1 MSQYRIV
8 RQSLDILLCLDAIL
22 LLGCSLFPL
31 CLGES
36 DLVAFLVS
44 GGLTLV
50 VGLVLFL
57 LGRGADKKVNRK
69 DGYIIVTFSWV
80 LFATFGMLPFLVG
93 RYTDSVANAFLETM
107 SGFTTTGATIFDDI
121 ESLPHGIL
129 FWRSLT
135 QWFGGL
141 GIVFFTIAVLPI
153 FGSGGMK
160 LFAAETT
167 GPTHSKLH
175 PRLDV
180 TGKWIWTIY
189 LIITITHAALL
200 VLGDMPLF
208 DSVCTAMSTAA
219 TGGLSVKQSSIEAY
233 HSPYIEYITTLFMLI
248 SGLNFTLLYV
258 AILKRKPVR
267 LLKDTEFRWYVGSY
281 SAFTLFVTVALLVA
295 TPMGLEQ
302 SFRLAAFQVASLQTT
317 TGFVTTDYMMW
328 PSCTWL
334 VLCIAMIVGACAGST
349 SGAIKS
355 IRLAMLCK
363 IVRNQFRHMLHPN
376 AVLPLRINGVVI
388 PEEIKATLLA
398 FFFTY
403 MGILLLGWLYMLSVG
418 VGFMEGFG
426 ITVSS
431 LGNVG
436 PGLGSVGPA
445 YSWNSLPDAAKW
457 GCSVLMLIGRL
468 ELFSVLLLFSPSF
481 WRKH

>member
-1 MSQYRIV
+1 MINYKIV
-8 RQSLDILLCLDAIL
+8 AKILGILLFLEALI
-22 LLGCSLFPL
+22 LLGCSLFPI
-31 CLGES
+31 CYGES
-36 DLVAFLVS
+36 DLIPFLAS
-44 GGLTLV
+44 AGITFFIGLL
-50 VGLVLFL
+50 LFL
-57 LGRGADKKVNRK
+57 AGHNANKKVNRK
-69 DGYIIVTFSWV
+69 DGYIIVTLAWT
-80 LFATFGMLPFLVG
+80 LFTTLGMLPFLIG

-107 SGFTTTGATIFDDI
+107 SGFTTTGATIFDNI

-153 FGSGGMK
+153 FGSGGLK

-180 TGKWIWTIY
+180 TAKWIWTIY
-189 LIITITHAALL
+189 LTCTLTHTALL
-200 VLGDMPLF
+200 ILGDMPWF
-208 DSVCTAMSTAA
+208 DSICTAMSTAA
-219 TGGLSVKQSSIEAY
+219 TGGYSVKQNSIAAY
-233 HSPYIEYITTLFMLI
+233 NSPYIEYITTLFMVI
-248 SGLNFTLLYV
+248 SGVNFTLLYM
-258 AILKRKPVR
+258 AILKRQPIK
-267 LLKDTEFRWYVGSY
+267 LFKDTEFRWYLGSY
-281 SAFTLFVTVALLVA
+281 STFTIFITIVLLVS

-302 SFRLAAFQVASLQTT
+302 SFRLAAFQVATTQTT
-317 TGFVTTDYMMW
+317 TGFGTADYMQW
-328 PSCTWL
+328 PACTWL

-349 SGAIKS
+349 SGAMKS
-355 IRLAMLCK
+355 IRLAMLFK
-363 IVRNQFRHMLHPN
+363 IVKNQFRHMLHPN

-388 PEEIKATLLA
+388 SNEIKTTLLA

-403 MGILLLGWLYMLSVG
+403 MGAILLGWLYMLTMG

-436 PGLGSVGPA
+436 PGLGSYGPA
-445 YSWNSLPDAAKW
+445 YSWNSLPEAAKW
-457 GCSVLMLIGRL
+457 GCSALMLIGRL

-481 WRKH
+481 WKKH